1 VATVNAVER
10 QFRRFDRFQQRH
22 GVLGFPIAVIQKF
35 GNDQAGG
42 KAALIAYYGLFAL
55 FPLLLLFATI
65 TGWLLS
71 GHPEW
76 RNSLLNPAVANFP
89 IVGSQLRQSAKPLGG
104 NWFAIAVGVLGTL
117 YGARGVG
124 QAALNAMNSVWNVP
138 YKDWPNF
145 FKRQLRGYLWLVAL
159 FVATIASTTVAS
171 FGSTWLGGDI
181 GWVWSLLAAF
191 VINLGV
197 FYVVF
202 TVLTAEPLRWRDV
215 WLGVALAAIFW
226 QTLQALGGVYVRH
239 SVANASDVYG
249 FFAIVIGLLSFLFLA
264 AQLTL
269 LAAEVNVVLRYRLWP
284 RSLTQ
289 PPLTEADRATFERLA
304 RMEER
309 RPEVRVAV
317 DFKPEA
323 DDRPVHAEP
332 DGAGSA
338 RRSDL
343 PPTNGAA
350 AGGTG
355 SDDGSPLDRTE
366 QQEFRRSG

>member
-1 VATVNAVER
+1 MNAVER

-22 GVLGFPIAVIQKF
+22 AVLGFPIAVMQKF

-55 FPLLLLFATI
+55 FPMLLLFTTI
-65 TGWLLS
+65 TGWLLA
-71 GHPEW
+71 GHPGW
-76 RNSLLNPAVANFP
+76 RNSLLNSAVANFP
-89 IVGSQLRQSAKPLGG
+89 IVGSQLRQSAQPLAG
-104 NWFAIAVGVLGTL
+104 NWFAIVVGVLGTL

-145 FKRQLRGYLWLVAL
+145 FKRQLRGYLWLAAL
-159 FVATIASTTVAS
+159 FVATIASTAVAG
-171 FGSTWLGGDI
+171 FGSTWLAADV

-191 VINLGV
+191 GINLGV

-215 WLGVALAAIFW
+215 WLGVLLAAVFW
-226 QTLQALGGVYVRH
+226 QTLQALGGLYVRH
-239 SVANASDVYG
+239 AVANASDVYG

-269 LAAEVNVVLRYRLWP
+269 LAAEVNVVLHYRLWP

-289 PPLTEADRATFERLA
+289 PPLTQADRATFVRLA

-309 RPEVRVAV
+309 RPEFSVAV

-323 DDRPVHAEP
+323 DHRPLHAEP
-332 DGAGSA
+332 HGAGSGPA
-338 RRSDL
+338 SDG
-343 PPTNGAA
+343 PPANGAA
-350 AGGTG
+350 TG
-355 SDDGSPLDRTE
+355 RTRADDEQQDQTE
-366 QQEFRRSG
+366 QQEFRRLG